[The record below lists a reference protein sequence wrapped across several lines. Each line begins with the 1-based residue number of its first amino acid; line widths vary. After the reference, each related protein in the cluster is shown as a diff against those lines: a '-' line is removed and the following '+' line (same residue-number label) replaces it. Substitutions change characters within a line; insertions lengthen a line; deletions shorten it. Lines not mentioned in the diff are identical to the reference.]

1 MITVAKWRNRKAD
14 RIREGMAIEEN
25 SWNEKKAV
33 TVEAAADLLGVSVR
47 TVWRM
52 IADGQLHAI
61 RVRRCTRLAVAEVL
75 GYLEQAKQRGCA

>member
-1 MITVAKWRNRKAD
+1 MDEKDWSERKAV
-14 RIREGMAIEEN
+14 
-25 SWNEKKAV
+25 SVK
-33 TVEAAADLLGVSVR
+33 AAADLLGVSAR

-75 GYLEQAKQRGCA
+75 GYLERSKQTGCA